1 MAAVGRVVLFLLVLS
16 GPSHCAASDGA
27 KPDGAKIL
35 QALGG
40 FIEAVLDYAVDESTD
55 DPDEVYDYDLAWL
68 SELFG
73 VEEDPCDPNPCLHD
87 GTCEAD
93 GDGDFKC
100 SCPRPYSGS
109 TCQLFRNYC
118 KGVRCGRGDCVLIPT
133 PPYYECKCKVPFQP
147 PNCRTPSACQ
157 PDPCMNGG
165 SCQKGRTRSQFTCLC
180 PPDFSGTFCEIGPGE
195 CYVGDG
201 ESYRGFIS
209 RTVDGEECLPWNHHL
224 IPYKETDGSEGLGS
238 HNYCRNPDDDDAPWC
253 FIKEQKQL
261 NWNYCNITECDEPPT
276 VTSTVDETAPPPVQ
290 FQECG
295 QPYIPNVA
303 PRIFGGKK
311 ARPAAHPWQA
321 SLQVR
326 TRHSELPFSHHC
338 GGILID
344 SCWVLTAA
352 HCIDQTNDMQV
363 ELGGVRLDKKEE
375 SEQIIPVRDV
385 IVHEDYRE
393 EPDALYSDIALLRL
407 KAVDGHCANETKYV
421 KTACLPTV
429 SFTNGTKCTISGW
442 GVTEKDER
450 GTDTLLEAKVRL
462 IAQMMCNSPQVYD
475 NRLDATQF
483 CAGKMEGGVDTCQGD
498 SGGPLMCASNGTHY
512 IYGVVSWG
520 DNCGKKNKPG
530 VYARVDQFIDWI
542 EAKMRTA

>member
-1 MAAVGRVVLFLLVLS
+1 MRGDTHPAAFTPVPMAAVGRVVLFLLVLS

-27 KPDGAKIL
+27 KPDGAVSSRSPTTICTPS
-35 QALGG
+35 
-40 FIEAVLDYAVDESTD
+40 FRTS
-55 DPDEVYDYDLAWL
+55 
-68 SELFG
+68 
-73 VEEDPCDPNPCLHD
+73 DPCDPNPCLHD

-133 PPYYECKCKVPFQP
+133 PPYYECKYLWPVPP
-147 PNCRTPSACQ
+147 TASACQ

-180 PPDFSGTFCEIGPGE
+180 PPDFSGTFCEIGN

-261 NWNYCNITECDEPPT
+261 NWNYCNITECDGKG
-276 VTSTVDETAPPPVQ
+276 TAPPPVQ

-442 GVTEKDER
+442 GVTEK